1 MESQIENLKIEQKPS
16 PAETRINSSRFQFAD
31 SNCREFRLIE
41 QQLFPSGSRRCI
53 HLSFT
58 FSYWFY
64 TFYELCK
71 KKFQVSQWYCDPS
84 VAFNNKLWQMIWCN
98 FSDKLGDWYISLP
111 AQQFYP
117 LIIKFLINQP
127 KWEYLW
133 SLHHHQHYTI
143 INIIPSSTLHHHC
156 TITWTVFQTRLR
168 FVEYF
173 SVGRCSDKFWEE
185 KNSHGKERNMNLIS
199 GALYKCT
206 LDIKMVFNIRWR

>member
-1 MESQIENLKIEQKPS
+1 MESQIENENLKIEQKPS
-16 PAETRINSSRFQFAD
+16 PTETRINSSRFQFAD

-64 TFYELCK
+64 TFYELFHKILFFCNK

-133 SLHHHQHYTI
+133 PLHHHQHYTI
-143 INIIPSSTLHHHC
+143 IAPSP
-156 TITWTVFQTRLR
+156 
-168 FVEYF
+168 
-173 SVGRCSDKFWEE
+173 D
-185 KNSHGKERNMNLIS
+185 RNMNLIS

-206 LDIKMVFNIRWR
+206 LDIKMTFRWS

>member
-1 MESQIENLKIEQKPS
+1 MESQIENENLKIEQKPS

-64 TFYELCK
+64 TFFELFHKILFFAK

-133 SLHHHQHYTI
+133 PLHHHQHYTI
-143 INIIPSSTLHHHC
+143 INITPSSRLQY
-156 TITWTVFQTRLR
+156 TI
-168 FVEYF
+168 
-173 SVGRCSDKFWEE
+173 
-185 KNSHGKERNMNLIS
+185 I
-199 GALYKCT
+199 AP
-206 LDIKMVFNIRWR
+206 